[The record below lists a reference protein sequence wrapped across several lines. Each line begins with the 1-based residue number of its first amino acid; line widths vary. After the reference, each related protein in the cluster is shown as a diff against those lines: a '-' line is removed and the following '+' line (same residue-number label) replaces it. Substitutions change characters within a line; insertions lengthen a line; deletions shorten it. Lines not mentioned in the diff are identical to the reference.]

1 MRFVTL
7 KKYVCVL
14 GLPFFM
20 ACGGNDDAKTDRK
33 SSKPSKEIAIEPKLY
48 LEHSGSMF
56 AYDVPNAKNGQ
67 FKNTLVQLIQGFSK
81 VHSKTP
87 AVYIV
92 NDSVYQYPKEF
103 NDLITSKSVFEN
115 RVGNPAFTDFKTI
128 FDTILKDLNQNQIA
142 ILFSDLIYSGQNSQG
157 KSSQKIRD
165 EAQQL
170 CQQAFV
176 NDASKI
182 SVLILKLNS
191 DFNGKYYP
199 YNLPNQGK
207 TYIGTRPYYVCLF
220 AKNETMEFFLKDK
233 KYATIASFEQ
243 LPEFQHK
250 IFFTNGS
257 FLKAPY
263 FTILQGDAEAKGDF
277 NKGESELNKNGL
289 HAIKDVEAPHRENEK
304 LTICVAVGFPKGA
317 LEESEITNVNNYE
330 IEGFKDNFKLKT
342 VKIVNRTDGTT
353 HKLILEAT
361 KIAKGEREIT
371 IKFKRKF
378 PPQWVDDTNTE
389 DDTNIDAHSDFAS
402 KSFGIRNI
410 MIGLNEALNQ
420 PNSNDKNYYFTLN
433 LKIQD

>member
-1 MRFVTL
+1 MKLITL
-7 KKYVCVL
+7 KNCLYLL
-14 GLPFFM
+14 GLTFFT
-20 ACGGNDDAKTDRK
+20 ACGGNDNAKRDKIST
-33 SSKPSKEIAIEPKLY
+33 KPSEEIIIEPKLY

-56 AYDVPNAKNGQ
+56 AYDVANAKNGQ
-67 FKNTLVQLIQGFSK
+67 FKNTLVQLIQGFNK
-81 VHSKTP
+81 VTLKTP
-87 AVYIV
+87 SVYIV
-92 NDSVYQYPKEF
+92 NDSVYRYPKEF

-115 RVGNPAFTDFKTI
+115 RIGNPAFTDFKTI

-176 NDASKI
+176 NDASKV

-191 DFNGKYYP
+191 DFNGNYYP
-199 YNLPNQGK
+199 YNLPNKGK
-207 TYIGTRPYYVCLF
+207 NYVGTRPYYVCLF
-220 AKNETMEFFLKDK
+220 AKNETMKTFLSDK
-233 KYATIASFEQ
+233 KYSTITNFEQ

-257 FLKAPY
+257 LLKAPFY
-263 FTILQGDAEAKGDF
+263 TILQGDAEAKGDF

-304 LTICVAVGFPKGA
+304 LTVCVAVGFPKGA
-317 LEESEITNVNNYE
+317 LEESEITNINNYE
-330 IEGFKDNFKLKT
+330 IEGFKDNFKLKS
-342 VKIVNRTDGTT
+342 VKTVNRTDGTT

-361 KIAKGEREIT
+361 KLARGEREVT

-389 DDTNIDAHSDFAS
+389 DDTNIDANSDFAS
-402 KSFGIRNI
+402 KSFGIKNI
-410 MIGLNEALNQ
+410 MTGLNEALSQVND
-420 PNSNDKNYYFTLN
+420 DKNYYFTLK
-433 LKIQD
+433 LKLQD